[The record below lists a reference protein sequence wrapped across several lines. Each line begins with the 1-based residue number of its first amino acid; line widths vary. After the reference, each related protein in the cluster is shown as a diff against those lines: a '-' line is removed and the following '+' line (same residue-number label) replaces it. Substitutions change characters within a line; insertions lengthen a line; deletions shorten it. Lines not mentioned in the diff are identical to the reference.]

1 MSTEALTMA
10 RPPVNP
16 NTVDWSGENPGI
28 TLKDTVDGETT
39 CLVSFFRVVVSPHG
53 VGHAAFVLTD
63 PLLKGDG
70 AAVNTCFTDNEPLAR
85 YLLSDFV
92 RFFGAWR
99 GVPAVE
105 QITYTPAT
113 SFTHEGDQST
123 GWTER
128 ITGPG
133 VDVSLSWK
141 ALQEPF
147 VVEYMK
153 EQSATG
159 HHEMFSLFVPAR
171 EAEVV
176 ANGVKGRGV
185 VGPRD
190 VFGTQSSMAFLAFS
204 ETWVKV

>member
-1 MSTEALTMA
+1 MEALTMA

-16 NTVDWSGENPGI
+16 LTVDWSGENPGI

-53 VGHAAFVLTD
+53 AGHAAFVLTD
-63 PLLKGDG
+63 PLLKGTG
-70 AAVNTCFTDNEPLAR
+70 PAVNACFTDNEPLAR

-92 RFFGAWR
+92 KFFGAWR

-105 QITYTPAT
+105 QLTYTPAT
-113 SFTHEGDQST
+113 SFTHEGDQFT

-128 ITGPG
+128 VTGPG

-141 ALQEPF
+141 SLTEPF
-147 VVEYMK
+147 IVEYLP

-159 HHEMFSLFVPAR
+159 KHEMFSLFVPAR
-171 EAEVV
+171 EAEVI
-176 ANGVKGRGV
+176 ANGVKGTGV

-190 VFGTQSSMAFLAFS
+190 IFGTQSSMAFLAFS
-204 ETWVKV
+204 ETWLKA

>member
-1 MSTEALTMA
+1 MEAFTMP

-16 NTVDWSGENPGI
+16 NVVDWSGENPGI

-63 PLLKGDG
+63 PLLKGTG
-70 AAVNTCFTDNEPLAR
+70 AAVNTCFTDNEALAR

-92 RFFGAWR
+92 SHFGAWR
-99 GVPAVE
+99 GIPALE
-105 QITYTPAT
+105 QLTYTPADT
-113 SFTHEGDQST
+113 FTHEGDQFT
-123 GWTER
+123 ALTER
-128 ITGPG
+128 ITGAG

-141 ALQEPF
+141 SLQPSF

-159 HHEMFSLFVPAR
+159 KHEMFSLFVPAR
-171 EAEVV
+171 EAEVI
-176 ANGVKGRGV
+176 ANGVRGTGV

-190 VFGTQSSMAFLAFS
+190 IFGTQSSMAFLAFS
-204 ETWVKV
+204 ETWIKV

>member
-1 MSTEALTMA
+1 MEALTMP

-16 NTVDWSGENPGI
+16 NAVDWSGENPGI
-28 TLKDTVDGETT
+28 TLKATVDGETT

-63 PLLKGDG
+63 PLLKGSG
-70 AAVNTCFTDNEPLAR
+70 PAVNTCFTDNEPLAR

-92 RFFGAWR
+92 SHFGAWR
-99 GVPAVE
+99 GIRALDGL
-105 QITYTPAT
+105 TYTPADR
-113 SFTHEGDQST
+113 FVHEGDQT
-123 GWTER
+123 AGWTER
-128 ITGPG
+128 ISGPG

-141 ALQEPF
+141 QLQPPF
-147 VVEYMK
+147 VVEYLK

-159 HHEMFSLFVPAR
+159 KHEMFSLFVPAR
-171 EAEVV
+171 AAEVV
-176 ANGVKGRGV
+176 ANGVRGQGV

-190 VFGTQSSMAFLAFS
+190 IFGTQSSMAFLAFS